1 MGPTAPWLDPELL
14 PAASLGGEWGVHWH
28 GESHPMSL
36 DVIVASLRRED
47 PKDVAPI
54 RWVEGEGAARVRP
67 IEDVPAL
74 WPVLAEAHQKAYDQ
88 AVKSEGRSALVLGAL
103 CAALLAVPLLR
114 TGIFLP
120 AIFFLQALAG
130 FVEARVARR
139 MLREDPGRYF
149 QQRALVAR
157 YALWLGASR
166 PLDRW
171 RIYAFAGAWI
181 LLFALQ
187 VLVGMEASV
196 ARAALVKPLV
206 SAGEPWRLLTGAMLH
221 GNFMHILMNVS
232 AWLSL
237 APLVE
242 RSASRHLLPLV
253 WLLSALGGSLA
264 SLLMLPQATSVG
276 ASGGLMGLLG
286 FLALMGWRRRTLLP
300 PDLRRSMLRS
310 IGLMAVF
317 GALAWAVIDNAGH
330 GGGLLTGAL
339 LGAWVFRDPEG
350 SLPVADTPALR
361 AAGWAALLA
370 CLALAGFTAA
380 KLLALPWAG

>member
-36 DVIVASLRRED
+36 DAMLAALRRED

-54 RWVEGEGAARVRP
+54 RWVEGEGAPRVRP
-67 IEDVPAL
+67 IQEVPAF

-88 AVKSEGRSALVLGAL
+88 AVTSEGRSALLLGVV

-114 TGIFLP
+114 AGVLLP
-120 AIFFLQALAG
+120 AIFFLQALAA
-130 FVEARVARR
+130 FVEARGARR
-139 MLREDPGRYF
+139 LLREDPGRYF
-149 QQRALVAR
+149 QQRALEAR
-157 YALWLGASR
+157 YAVWLGATR
-166 PLDRW
+166 PVERW
-171 RIYAFAGAWI
+171 RIYVFAAAWI

-187 VLVGMEASV
+187 ALVGMEASV

-206 SAGEPWRLLTGAMLH
+206 HAGEPWRLLTGTMLH
-221 GNFMHILMNVS
+221 GNLMHIFMNVS

-242 RSASRHLLPLV
+242 RSASRHLLPV
-253 WLLSALGGSLA
+253 AWLLSALGGSLA
-264 SLLMLPQATSVG
+264 SLLLLPQATSVG

-286 FLALMGWRRRTLLP
+286 FLAVMGWRRRALLP

-317 GALAWAVIDNAGH
+317 GALAWTVIDNAGH
-330 GGGLLTGAL
+330 GGGLITGAL
-339 LGAWVFRDPEG
+339 IGAWVFRGREG
-350 SLPVADTPALR
+350 SLPMADTPALR

-370 CLALAGFTAA
+370 CLALAVFTGA
-380 KLLALPWAG
+380 KLLALL